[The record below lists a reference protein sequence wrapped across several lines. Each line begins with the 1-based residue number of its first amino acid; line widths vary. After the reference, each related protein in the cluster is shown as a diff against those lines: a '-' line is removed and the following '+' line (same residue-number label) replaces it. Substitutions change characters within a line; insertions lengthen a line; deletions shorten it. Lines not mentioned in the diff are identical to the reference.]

1 MNVLQPLM
9 NEKEIQTDDENIHN
23 QLVNL
28 INSMLFNQRWL
39 NKNRKVN
46 TLRNLLK
53 NCCYISM
60 FNRLLL
66 TMIERPRT
74 LLLQSFTLLSS
85 SSSALSSSSSS
96 SSSISNDLFIIGAG
110 QMRTGTT
117 SLKFALQLLYNQS
130 CYHMYDIIYHYQE
143 SHIQKWINLFNMNK
157 KFINIEKIHW
167 NDIFNECRFAVDYPT
182 CVFYKE
188 LMKIY
193 PNAKVILTVRDA
205 DSWVSSCRA
214 TTASDMVMTK
224 HTTFTENIIYR
235 LRGLKSLP
243 ILHDNMYTKAF
254 GPNYD
259 QMTDDELRD
268 AFIKWNQEIIDYVPK
283 DRLLIFDPKDGWTP
297 LCEFL
302 NIPIPE
308 NVPFPHLNKRVDL
321 RNRLLKYR
329 FLAQFLN
336 FSLMIS
342 FLCTEEIKYFPYKRI
357 IPHGYCIKDDLNW
370 RPHNLALNPIYT
382 DYGLD
387 WSSKLRYI
395 EAYKDEDRRDENIW
409 PEHSSHLRTFPKLK
423 CHGMSP
429 EWSIYTNGY
438 ATGKKCLFDGIH
450 QRSVYCTSEYIL
462 RDGFTH
468 KRRRDTIEQH
478 NSIFKSMKPGDK
490 SYGSVEYS
498 PNFYKINSS
507 VPKVRF
513 GIQSTEHEYNQ
524 DLKLLLKELRELDGW
539 KPAPTLTETIS
550 SVKFSRK

>member
-39 NKNRKVN
+39 NKNRKVQVN

-85 SSSALSSSSSS
+85 SSSALSSSSSSS

-342 FLCTEEIKYFPYKRI
+342 FLWFVHYI
-357 IPHGYCIKDDLNW
+357 I
-370 RPHNLALNPIYT
+370 
-382 DYGLD
+382 
-387 WSSKLRYI
+387 
-395 EAYKDEDRRDENIW
+395 
-409 PEHSSHLRTFPKLK
+409 
-423 CHGMSP
+423 
-429 EWSIYTNGY
+429 
-438 ATGKKCLFDGIH
+438 
-450 QRSVYCTSEYIL
+450 TS
-462 RDGFTH
+462 
-468 KRRRDTIEQH
+468 
-478 NSIFKSMKPGDK
+478 
-490 SYGSVEYS
+490 
-498 PNFYKINSS
+498 
-507 VPKVRF
+507 
-513 GIQSTEHEYNQ
+513 
-524 DLKLLLKELRELDGW
+524 
-539 KPAPTLTETIS
+539 
-550 SVKFSRK
+550 

>member
-39 NKNRKVN
+39 NKNRK
-46 TLRNLLK
+46 
-53 NCCYISM
+53 
-60 FNRLLL
+60 
-66 TMIERPRT
+66 
-74 LLLQSFTLLSS
+74 
-85 SSSALSSSSSS
+85 
-96 SSSISNDLFIIGAG
+96 
-110 QMRTGTT
+110 
-117 SLKFALQLLYNQS
+117 
-130 CYHMYDIIYHYQE
+130 
-143 SHIQKWINLFNMNK
+143 
-157 KFINIEKIHW
+157 
-167 NDIFNECRFAVDYPT
+167 
-182 CVFYKE
+182 
-188 LMKIY
+188 
-193 PNAKVILTVRDA
+193 VRDA

-342 FLCTEEIKYFPYKRI
+342 FLC
-357 IPHGYCIKDDLNW
+357 
-370 RPHNLALNPIYT
+370 
-382 DYGLD
+382 YGLD

>member
-85 SSSALSSSSSS
+85 SSSALSSSSSSS

-193 PNAKVILTVRDA
+193 PNAKGFGTNSNLRRAIGSLC
-205 DSWVSSCRA
+205 SS
-214 TTASDMVMTK
+214 T
-224 HTTFTENIIYR
+224 
-235 LRGLKSLP
+235 RGS
-243 ILHDNMYTKAF
+243 
-254 GPNYD
+254 
-259 QMTDDELRD
+259 
-268 AFIKWNQEIIDYVPK
+268 
-283 DRLLIFDPKDGWTP
+283 
-297 LCEFL
+297 
-302 NIPIPE
+302 
-308 NVPFPHLNKRVDL
+308 
-321 RNRLLKYR
+321 
-329 FLAQFLN
+329 
-336 FSLMIS
+336 
-342 FLCTEEIKYFPYKRI
+342 
-357 IPHGYCIKDDLNW
+357 
-370 RPHNLALNPIYT
+370 
-382 DYGLD
+382 
-387 WSSKLRYI
+387 
-395 EAYKDEDRRDENIW
+395 RR
-409 PEHSSHLRTFPKLK
+409 K
-423 CHGMSP
+423 
-429 EWSIYTNGY
+429 
-438 ATGKKCLFDGIH
+438 
-450 QRSVYCTSEYIL
+450 
-462 RDGFTH
+462 
-468 KRRRDTIEQH
+468 
-478 NSIFKSMKPGDK
+478 
-490 SYGSVEYS
+490 
-498 PNFYKINSS
+498 
-507 VPKVRF
+507 
-513 GIQSTEHEYNQ
+513 
-524 DLKLLLKELRELDGW
+524 
-539 KPAPTLTETIS
+539 
-550 SVKFSRK
+550 